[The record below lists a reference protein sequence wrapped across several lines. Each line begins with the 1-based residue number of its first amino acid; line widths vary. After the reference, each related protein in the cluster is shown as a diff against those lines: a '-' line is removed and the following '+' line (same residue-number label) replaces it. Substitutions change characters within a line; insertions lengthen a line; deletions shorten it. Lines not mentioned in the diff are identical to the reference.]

1 MTHTANY
8 AGPEPGKYRR
18 ALAAAW
24 AFLQAMESTSFDYTL
39 DRIERLER
47 EVARLKEELRQ
58 SRDPRAADVHNASA
72 AAPDR

>member
-1 MTHTANY
+1 MTHTSNQ
-8 AGPEPGKYRR
+8 PVSEQGKLAR
-18 ALAAAW
+18 ALAALFASIE
-24 AFLQAMESTSFDYTL
+24 AMDYTRFDYTL

-58 SRDPRAADVHNASA
+58 SGDPGAADVHNASA